1 MLALVTG
8 ASKGIGNAIA
18 KALANEGIDLVIN
31 SRSIHDLELLKTEI
45 LTLHPN
51 LHIDIFR
58 ADLSVANEVDDLID
72 FIIQKNLYLDILVN
86 NAGIYQPGMI
96 IDGPDGFL
104 EQMMNTNFYS
114 IFRLTRGLL
123 PKLIRQKSGYIFN
136 MCSVAGLDPYPGG
149 SLYCISKFA
158 LQGFSRCL
166 REELKSTGIKVSTI
180 YPGATWSDSWKGVNL
195 PMERLMQA
203 NDVAQVIISSLK
215 MSPSAVME
223 EIILRPQLGDL

>member
-8 ASKGIGNAIA
+8 ASKGIGRAIA

-31 SRSIHDLELLKTEI
+31 SRSLHDLTLLKSEI
-45 LTLHPN
+45 LTIHPN
-51 LHIDIFR
+51 LHIEIFAADI
-58 ADLSVANEVDDLID
+58 SVANEVDDLID
-72 FIIQKNLYLDILVN
+72 FIIQKNEPLDILVN

-96 IDGPDGFL
+96 LDGPDGFL
-104 EQMMNTNFYS
+104 EQMMATNFYS
-114 IFRLTRGLL
+114 IVRLTRGLL
-123 PKLIRQKSGYIFN
+123 PKFIRQKSGYIFN

-180 YPGATWSDSWKGVNL
+180 YPGATWSDSWKGVDL
-195 PMERLMQA
+195 PEDRLMQA
-203 NDVAQVIISSLK
+203 DDVAQTIIASLK
-215 MSPSAVME
+215 LSPSAVLE